1 MMKYDVE
8 LEYHALGPVS
18 ATASTDGELV
28 VIDFLSVDDQTKA
41 LRLIVPSSQLQNYIA
56 AISAV
61 QKAVDDPASGIH
73 LVPEIS
79 H

>member
-1 MMKYDVE
+1 MTEYEVE

-18 ATASTDGELV
+18 ATASTDGTMV

-41 LRLIVPSSQLQNYIA
+41 LRLIVPSSQLTNYIA
-56 AISAV
+56 AITAV
-61 QKAVDDPASGIH
+61 QKAVEDQASGIH
-73 LVPEIS
+73 LAPAIS